1 MRGEKTKG
9 VRLGVVLGHE
19 AERHDRRAQGRRQ
32 GYEVGKLCGVSP
44 IFACGICRYCQDG
57 LQNLCE
63 DALVV
68 GYGVDGGLGEWM
80 VIPAVGV
87 RAGRLV
93 PAPDGLPPEQL
104 SLAEPL
110 ACCLNGLDQYRVEV
124 GDVVVILGAGPIGL
138 FHLQLA
144 VIGGARR

>member
-1 MRGEKTKG
+1 M
-9 VRLGVVLGHE
+9 
-19 AERHDRRAQGRRQ
+19 
-32 GYEVGKLCGVSP
+32 
-44 IFACGICRYCQDG
+44 
-57 LQNLCE
+57 
-63 DALVV
+63 V
-68 GYGVDGGLGEWM
+68 GYDVDGGLGEWM

-110 ACCLNGLDQYRVEV
+110 ACCLNGLDQYRVDV

-144 VIGGARR
+144 VIGGARTVIVSDPSESRRKVAAELGAHVTVDPTERGPRCDRRRRDAAGSARTSPSSASAGRSWSTTA